1 VEDEEAVRDLVRESL
16 QQNGYTVLEAKDG
29 TEALQISKRYKD
41 PIHLLLTDVIMPG
54 MNGRELAQGLAS
66 SHPDMKVLY
75 MSGYTENA
83 VVHDGVL
90 DSGMA
95 LLQKPFTRDQLAK
108 RVRELLDGDRRTTTK
123 CK

>member
-1 VEDEEAVRDLVRESL
+1 MV
-16 QQNGYTVLEAKDG
+16 EAKEG
-29 TEALQISKRYKD
+29 YGGLQVGKREKV
-41 PIHLLLTDVIMPG
+41 PIQLVLTDGIMPG
-54 MNGRELAQGLAS
+54 MNGRELANGLAS

-108 RVRELLDGDRRTTTK
+108 RVREGLNGHRRSTTK

>member
-1 VEDEEAVRDLVRESL
+1 
-16 QQNGYTVLEAKDG
+16 
-29 TEALQISKRYKD
+29 
-41 PIHLLLTDVIMPG
+41 MPG

-66 SHPDMKVLY
+66 SHSDMKVLY